1 MATPSLPLKISALAR
16 DSGVSKELI
25 HHYLREGLL
34 PRPRQAGDYDVRH
47 LRLLKL
53 VKRLRE
59 ERFLPLPVIRQLVEF
74 HGHDPERIELVL
86 LSGATST
93 PAAATRPLPA
103 TEEHLGPEDLERR
116 SGAPRDVVERCRA
129 AGLVRSTVE
138 DGDAVY
144 TPEDANVVSLVHR
157 GTAMGIPFDSFR
169 TIRSYVEIAFDLERA
184 SFLPRVEQRPDLGE
198 LAREFAARKE
208 IASGFVMNVL
218 STLIQAHL
226 RRSMDEGVREAGA
239 LARSFYRPSEAFLR
253 RHGIDTEIEELRAS
267 LGRSRDERS
276 FVRLVQLFA
285 LSCRHRELVF
295 AIDRAPATLRRR
307 PDVARAR
314 AWALLQ
320 LGEAGRAL
328 EVLGEAA
335 AARPA
340 DPVVEAYL
348 GAARFASLPA
358 EQGVERVLGAMG
370 EVVRHAEAALAGAA
384 TATAEDASEA
394 RLVAGWLLVALPP
407 LCERAAQ
414 GIEALERVRQAADP
428 DARPAIEPASLRI
441 RYRVASAAL
450 LCRAL
455 RCPQKA
461 SPEAAARCEEL
472 AREVLWL
479 DPASEPA
486 LDLYLGRKGAA

>member
-1 MATPSLPLKISALAR
+1 MTTRTSPLKISALAQG
-16 DSGVSKELI
+16 SGVSKELI

-93 PAAATRPLPA
+93 PAAAARPVPS
-103 TEEHLGPEDLERR
+103 TEERLGVEDLERR
-116 SGAPRDVVERCRA
+116 SGAPRELVERCRA
-129 AGLVRSTVE
+129 AGLVRSAGG
-138 DGDAVY
+138 DGPAVY
-144 TPEDANVVSLVHR
+144 TPEDANVVSLVQR
-157 GTAMGIPFDSFR
+157 GTAMGIPFDSFQ

-184 SFLPRVEQRPDLGE
+184 SFLPRVGERPDLGE

-226 RRSMDEGVREAGA
+226 RRSMEEGVREAGA
-239 LARSFYRPSEAFLR
+239 LARSFYRPSDAFLR
-253 RHGIDTEIEELRAS
+253 RHGIDVEIERLRAS
-267 LGRSRDERS
+267 LGRSRDERR

-285 LSCRHRELVF
+285 LAGRHRELVF
-295 AIDRAPATLRRR
+295 AIDRAPAALRRR
-307 PDVARAR
+307 PDIARALG
-314 AWALLQ
+314 WALVQ
-320 LGEAGRAL
+320 LGEPARAL

-335 AARPA
+335 AARPG
-340 DPVVEAYL
+340 DPVIEAYL
-348 GAARFASLPA
+348 GAARFAALPA
-358 EQGVERVLGAMG
+358 EPGVERALGAMG
-370 EVVRHAEAALAGAA
+370 EVVRHAEAALRGAA
-384 TATAEDASEA
+384 TAAPLDAIEA
-394 RLVAGWLLVALPP
+394 RLVAGWLLVALPS

-414 GIEALERVRQAADP
+414 GIEALELVYEDAAD
-428 DARPAIEPASLRI
+428 DARPAVEPAPLRL

-455 RCPQKA
+455 RCP
-461 SPEAAARCEEL
+461 EAPRESVSRCEAL

-486 LDLYLGRKGAA
+486 LDLYLGREGAP